1 VARGFEKGVVSMTE
15 NIDFTK
21 DSEYKRLFGEKDL
34 KKEKVCLYESKS
46 NEKTMERKGRD
57 TSSTKTSRK
66 NSQ

>member
-1 VARGFEKGVVSMTE
+1 MTE
-15 NIDFTK
+15 KIDWTK
-21 DSEYKRLFGEKDL
+21 DSEYIRLFGEKDL